1 MDAARAN
8 VQNAYENSTKL
19 SLKVRLAAP
28 IIVVPENS
36 KSKHALLIDLGRMH
50 LNNKFVDLRVA
61 VSIYIYVARNRTWF
75 KT

>member
-36 KSKHALLIDLGRMH
+36 KSKRALLIDLGRMH

-61 VSIYIYVARNRTWF
+61 VSIYLYVACNRTWF

>member
-36 KSKHALLIDLGRMH
+36 KSKRALLIDLGRMH

-61 VSIYIYVARNRTWF
+61 VSIYIYVACNRTWF